1 MFWNNQRVLC
11 DRKGGKEK
19 SQDPPNIGET
29 RELWKKL
36 WDKPV
41 DYNTEA
47 EWLKKIEEDFVGIDI

>member
-1 MFWNNQRVLC
+1 MC

-19 SQDPPNIGET
+19 SQDLPNIGET

-47 EWLKKIEEDFVGIDI
+47 EWLKKIEEDFVGIDT

>member
-1 MFWNNQRVLC
+1 MC

-36 WDKPV
+36 QDKPV

-47 EWLKKIEEDFVGIDI
+47 DWLKEVEEDFVGIDT